1 MNLTKQ
7 REIAMKSKISVYE
20 SSLELL
26 KDMARDVFKGEDVT
40 VILFGS
46 RGRGDY
52 LGTSDMDVGILP
64 RKEVS
69 KSKITLFR
77 ERIENSN
84 IPYKVDV
91 VDLSRASKEFTQKVL
106 KEGVVIWKS

>member
-1 MNLTKQ
+1 
-7 REIAMKSKISVYE
+7 MKSKISVYE

-26 KDMARDVFKGEDVT
+26 KSMIKDVFKGEDVR

-46 RGRGDY
+46 RGRGDH
-52 LGTSDMDVGILP
+52 LETSDMDVGILS
-64 RKEVS
+64 KGEVN

-77 ERIENSN
+77 DRIENSN

-91 VDLSRASKEFTQKVL
+91 VDLSRASKEFTQVVL
-106 KEGVVIWKS
+106 KEGVIIWQS

>member
-1 MNLTKQ
+1 
-7 REIAMKSKISVYE
+7 MKSKITVYE
-20 SSLELL
+20 NSLELL
-26 KDMARDVFKGEDVT
+26 KAIVKDVFKGEDVT

-52 LGTSDMDVGILP
+52 LETSDVDVGILA
-64 RKEVS
+64 REEVS

-77 ERIENSN
+77 EKIENSN

-91 VDLSRASKEFTQKVL
+91 VDLSQASKEFANKAL
-106 KEGVVIWKS
+106 KEGLLIWKS

>member
-1 MNLTKQ
+1 
-7 REIAMKSKISVYE
+7 MKSKISIYE

-26 KDMARDVFKGEDVT
+26 KDMARDVFKGENVT

-46 RGRGDY
+46 RGRRDH
-52 LGTSDMDVGILP
+52 LETSDMDVGILS
-64 RKEVS
+64 KGEVN

-77 ERIENSN
+77 GKIETSN

>member
-1 MNLTKQ
+1 
-7 REIAMKSKISVYE
+7 MKSKSTVYE

-26 KDMARDVFKGEDVT
+26 KDMARDVFKGENVA

-46 RGRGDY
+46 RGRGEH
-52 LGTSDMDVGILP
+52 LETSDIDVGILS
-64 RKEVS
+64 KGEVN

-77 ERIENSN
+77 EKIENSN

-91 VDLSRASKEFTQKVL
+91 VDLSRASKEFTQVVL
-106 KEGVVIWKS
+106 KEGVIIWES

>member
-1 MNLTKQ
+1 
-7 REIAMKSKISVYE
+7 MKSKSSVYE

-26 KDMARDVFKGEDVT
+26 KNIAKGVFKDEDVM

-46 RGRGDY
+46 RARGDY
-52 LGTSDMDVGILP
+52 FETSDMDVGILP
-64 RKEVS
+64 GKGAV
-69 KSKITLFR
+69 KGKIALFW

-91 VDLSRASKEFTQKVL
+91 VALSQASKEFTDKVL
-106 KEGVVIWKS
+106 KEGLLIWKS

>member
-1 MNLTKQ
+1 
-7 REIAMKSKISVYE
+7 MKSRSTVYE

-26 KDMARDVFKGEDVT
+26 KGIVNDVFEDEEIT

-46 RGRGDY
+46 RARGDY
-52 LGTSDMDVGILP
+52 FETSDMDIGILP
-64 RKEVS
+64 RKEINRG
-69 KSKITLFR
+69 KIALLR

-91 VDLSRASKEFTQKVL
+91 VDLSQASKEFTDNVL
-106 KEGVVIWKS
+106 EEGVIIWKG

>member
-1 MNLTKQ
+1 
-7 REIAMKSKISVYE
+7 MKSKPTIYE

-26 KDMARDVFKGEDVT
+26 KGIIKDVFEGEDVT

-46 RGRGDY
+46 RAREDY
-52 LGTSDMDVGILP
+52 LETSDMDIGILP
-64 RKEVS
+64 KREMG
-69 KSKITLFR
+69 KSKISLFR

-91 VDLSRASKEFTQKVL
+91 IDLSQASKEFTDKVL
-106 KEGVVIWKS
+106 KEGLLIWKS

>member
-1 MNLTKQ
+1 
-7 REIAMKSKISVYE
+7 MKSKTIYK

-26 KDMARDVFKGEDVT
+26 KDIVKDVFKGEEIT

-46 RGRGDY
+46 RARGDY
-52 LGTSDMDVGILP
+52 FETSDMDVGILP
-64 RKEVS
+64 KGEMNESQIV
-69 KSKITLFR
+69 LLR

-91 VDLSRASKEFTQKVL
+91 IDLSQISKEFAQKVL
-106 KEGVVIWKS
+106 REGMIIWKG

>member
-1 MNLTKQ
+1 
-7 REIAMKSKISVYE
+7 MKPKTTVYE

-26 KDMARDVFKGEDVT
+26 KSIIKDAFNGEHVT

-46 RGRGDY
+46 RAREDY
-52 LGTSDMDVGILP
+52 LQTSDLDIGILP
-64 RKEVS
+64 GKDMN
-69 KSKITLFR
+69 KDKITWFR

-91 VDLSRASKEFTQKVL
+91 VDLSQASEEFTGKVF
-106 KEGVVIWKS
+106 KEGQVIWKS

>member
-1 MNLTKQ
+1 
-7 REIAMKSKISVYE
+7 MKSKSIVYE

-26 KDMARDVFKGEDVT
+26 KDMARDVFKGENVT

-46 RGRGDY
+46 RGRGDH
-52 LGTSDMDVGILP
+52 LETSDMDVGILP
-64 RKEVS
+64 GRGMN

-91 VDLSRASKEFTQKVL
+91 VDLSLGAKEFTQKVL
-106 KEGVVIWKS
+106 KEGVVIWES

>member
-1 MNLTKQ
+1 
-7 REIAMKSKISVYE
+7 MKSKSTVYE

-52 LGTSDMDVGILP
+52 LKTSDMDVGILP
-64 RKEVS
+64 GKEMDES
-69 KSKITLFR
+69 KVALLQ
-77 ERIENSN
+77 ERIETSN

-91 VDLSRASKEFTQKVL
+91 VDLSRASKEFTQVVL
-106 KEGVVIWKS
+106 KEGVIIWES

>member
-1 MNLTKQ
+1 MS
-7 REIAMKSKISVYE
+7 RDIVYE

-26 KDMARDVFKGEDVT
+26 RNLAKALFKDEDVI

-52 LGTSDMDVGILP
+52 LETSDVDVGILA
-64 RKEVS
+64 REEVS

-77 ERIENSN
+77 EKIENSN

-91 VDLSRASKEFTQKVL
+91 VDLSQASKEFANKAL
-106 KEGVVIWKS
+106 KEGLLIWKS